1 MSATYANAL
10 TALTPNAKWSM
21 TNDADYNTISWY
33 STDIAKPTQAAC
45 DAEIAA
51 LNANAANAACQQQA
65 SALLYATDWASIPD
79 VASSTNNPYLTN
91 QADFIAYRNI
101 VRGYAVNPVANPVF
115 PTQPVAKW
123 SA

>member
-45 DAEIAA
+45 DAEIAS
-51 LNANAANAACQQQA
+51 LNANAANQACQQQA
-65 SALLYATDWASIPD
+65 SALLYATDWATIPD
-79 VASSTNNPYLTN
+79 VASTTNNPYLTN
-91 QADFIAYRNI
+91 QDEFIAYRNT
-101 VRGYAVNPVANPVF
+101 VRKYAVNPVANPIF